1 MPPASELVINE
12 RLRVPL
18 SEIEWHAIRAQGAGG
33 QHVNKTS
40 SAVHLR
46 FDVARSSL
54 PGWARERVA
63 AFRDHHIGQD
73 GVIVIKSQS
82 SRSQLHNR
90 ETALERLRELL
101 ARALKTTKPRR
112 ETKPSRG
119 AKERRLK
126 AKSERGQVKRGRGRV
141 RHDD

>member
-1 MPPASELVINE
+1 MSTETELVINE

-18 SEIEWHAIRAQGAGG
+18 TEIDWHAIRAQGAGG

-46 FDVARSSL
+46 FDVRRSSL
-54 PGWARERVA
+54 PRWARERIVGFA
-63 AFRDHHIGQD
+63 DHHIGRD

-82 SRSQLHNR
+82 SRSQLFNR
-90 ETALERLRELL
+90 EAALERLRELL
-101 ARALKTTKPRR
+101 LRALKTEKPRR
-112 ETKPSRG
+112 ATRPSRG

-126 AKSERGQVKRGRGRV
+126 AKAERGQVKRGRGRV
-141 RHDD
+141 RFDD